1 MIIALVSNKG
11 GVGKTTL
18 SMNVASGLNRRAS
31 TGILDADPQQSSTHW
46 ARVGNLSG
54 FKSPDLV
61 TLSSDIPFGEQVKQ
75 LAEKH
80 EYVVIDCPPSIDS
93 RETHHALR
101 VADVAVVPVQPSPVD
116 LWATVHIANVVRD
129 ARQDNPDL
137 EAYIILNQLEPR
149 TTLSRVM
156 QSAAGQLGLPALNT
170 ALRRRAVY
178 RNCLLDGR
186 TVYDSGARGAEAV
199 EEIEAIIEEIF
210 IHEPVC

>member
-18 SMNVASGLNRRAS
+18 SMNLASGFNRRES

-54 FKSPDLV
+54 FVAPDLL
-61 TLSSDIPFGEQVKQ
+61 TLTDEPMQDQVNE
-75 LAEKH
+75 LAAKH
-80 EYVVIDCPPSIDS
+80 HFVLIDCPPSIAS
-93 RETHHALR
+93 PETHSALR
-101 VADVAVVPVQPSPVD
+101 LADFALVPVQPSPVD
-116 LWATVHIANVVRD
+116 LWATVHIANVVKE
-129 ARQDNPDL
+129 AQEDNPKLD
-137 EAYIILNQLEPR
+137 AFIVLNQLEPR

-156 QSAAGQLGLPALNT
+156 QGAMGQLGLPALHT

-186 TVYDSGARGAEAV
+186 TVYDSGVRGNEAV
-199 EEIEAIIEEIF
+199 EEIEAIIEEVLN
-210 IHEPVC
+210 HDRNR